1 MKSAGSDAGRLFVYN
16 IVYKTTRF
24 RTTSYCSLKEM
35 QKGVTIE
42 DKLRNSLRS
51 SIFFINKSF

>member
-1 MKSAGSDAGRLFVYN
+1 MKSAGSVLADFLGIILY
-16 IVYKTTRF
+16 IKTTRF

-51 SIFFINKSF
+51 SILFINKSF

>member
-1 MKSAGSDAGRLFVYN
+1 MKSAGSVLADFLGIILY
-16 IVYKTTRF
+16 IKTTRF

-51 SIFFINKSF
+51 SILFIKKSF

>member
-1 MKSAGSDAGRLFVYN
+1 MKSAGSVLADFLGIILY
-16 IVYKTTRF
+16 IKTTRF

-42 DKLRNSLRS
+42 DKLRIVCEVLY
-51 SIFFINKSF
+51 FL

>member
-24 RTTSYCSLKEM
+24 RTTSYRILKAM
-35 QKGVTIE
+35 KKG
-42 DKLRNSLRS
+42 NH
-51 SIFFINKSF
+51 

>member
-16 IVYKTTRF
+16 IVYKITRF

-51 SIFFINKSF
+51 SILFI